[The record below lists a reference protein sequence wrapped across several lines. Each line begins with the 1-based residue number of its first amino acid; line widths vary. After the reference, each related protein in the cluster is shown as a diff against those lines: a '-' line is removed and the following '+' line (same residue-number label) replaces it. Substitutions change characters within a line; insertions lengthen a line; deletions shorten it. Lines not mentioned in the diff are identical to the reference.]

1 MISIIISSANNTL
14 LKQVTENITV
24 TIGVPFEI
32 IAIDNSAGQQG
43 ICAVYNQGA
52 QQAQYD
58 ILCFMHED
66 IIIETQGWGAILKN
80 TFTNHPEI
88 GLLGVVGGAYKPFTN
103 SSWSGLGYKNV
114 FCNFIQSYKYEKL
127 ESYLDYRNPNNAA
140 SVDYVACVDG
150 LWLVTTKKVATEIKF
165 DEDTFK
171 GFHAYDLDFSIAV
184 GQKYK
189 VAVTFEILMNHL
201 SDGNYSRDWIED
213 NFRLHKKWTKQLPIN
228 AQNYTFKQMAY
239 MEKVTY
245 KDFFKKLIK
254 LGFPESIA
262 YDMLKDKRYRDMG
275 IYWKLRFF
283 LFKKKYFHTKS

>member
-1 MISIIISSANNTL
+1 MISVIISSANNTL
-14 LKQVTENITV
+14 LKQVTENITA

-32 IAIDNSAGQQG
+32 IAIDNSTGKLG

-66 IIIETQGWGAILKN
+66 IIIETQGWGTILED

-88 GLLGVVGGAYKPFTN
+88 GLLGVVGGGYKPFTN
-103 SSWSGLGYKNV
+103 SSWSGLGYENV
-114 FCNFIQSYKYEKL
+114 FCNFIQSYKYEKK
-127 ESYLDYRNPNNAA
+127 ETYLDYRNPNNKT
-140 SVDYVACVDG
+140 SVDFVACVDG
-150 LWLVTTKKVATEIKF
+150 LWLATTKKIATEIKF

-201 SDGNYSRDWIED
+201 SDGSYSRDWVEE
-213 NFRLHKKWTKQLPIN
+213 NFRLHKKWAKQLPIN
-228 AQNYTFKQMAY
+228 AQNYTFKQRAH

-245 KDFFKKLIK
+245 KDFVKKLIK
-254 LGFPESIA
+254 LGFPVSIA
-262 YDMLKDKRYRDMG
+262 YDILKDKRYRDMG

-283 LFKKKYFHTKS
+283 LFKKFTFKNNG